1 MHILIVHT
9 SVIPVFYYGGTERD
23 IWYQGKLSVELGHRV
38 TYLVG
43 AGSTCDFAEVLELD
57 RERPIADQIPEDVDV
72 VHFHYNEAEASSIG
86 KPYIIT
92 MHGNW
97 GKAEHIDPNTV
108 FISKNHAWRHGGEAY
123 VYNGMDWREYGDPKL
138 DQEREY
144 FHFLGKAAWRIKNLK
159 GAIDVT
165 GQAGAPL
172 HVLGGV
178 RFNFSM
184 GVRLT
189 WTPRVR
195 FHGMVGGEEKY
206 ERIGKSKGL
215 VFPVLWPEPM
225 GLAVIESM
233 YFGCPVFATPYGA
246 LPELVPSF
254 AGYLTNE
261 SSSMAEALKRAD
273 DYDRHAIHE
282 YALNNFNA
290 LKMTEGYLAL
300 FEHVMTGAA
309 VHPKPLKMRETMPNG
324 ALPWAYHKGHR
335 L

>member
-1 MHILIVHT
+1 
-9 SVIPVFYYGGTERD
+9 
-23 IWYQGKLSVELGHRV
+23 
-38 TYLVG
+38 
-43 AGSTCDFAEVLELD
+43 
-57 RERPIADQIPEDVDV
+57 
-72 VHFHYNEAEASSIG
+72 
-86 KPYIIT
+86 
-92 MHGNW
+92 
-97 GKAEHIDPNTV
+97 
-108 FISKNHAWRHGGEAY
+108 
-123 VYNGMDWREYGDPKL
+123 
-138 DQEREY
+138 
-144 FHFLGKAAWRIKNLK
+144 
-159 GAIDVT
+159 
-165 GQAGAPL
+165 
-172 HVLGGV
+172 
-178 RFNFSM
+178 
-184 GVRLT
+184 
-189 WTPRVR
+189 
-195 FHGMVGGEEKY
+195 MVGGEEKY

-290 LKMTEGYLAL
+290 LKMTQGYLAL